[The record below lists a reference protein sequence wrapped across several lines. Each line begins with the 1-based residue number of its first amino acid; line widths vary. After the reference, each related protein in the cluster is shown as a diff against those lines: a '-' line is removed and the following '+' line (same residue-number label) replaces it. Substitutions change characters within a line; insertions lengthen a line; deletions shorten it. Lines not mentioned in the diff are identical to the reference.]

1 MDDTANETRD
11 WSENYEAG
19 TAKSLNINGL
29 EYKFRYCPAGTS

>member
-1 MDDTANETRD
+1 MDDTANETHD

-29 EYKFRYCPAGTS
+29 EYKFHTARRERS